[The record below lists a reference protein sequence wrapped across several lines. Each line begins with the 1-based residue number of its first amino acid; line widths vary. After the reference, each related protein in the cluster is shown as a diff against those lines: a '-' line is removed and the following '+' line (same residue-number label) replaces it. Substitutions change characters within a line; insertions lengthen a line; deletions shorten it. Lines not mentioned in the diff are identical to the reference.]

1 VEGSKHPNVSGA
13 EPRFDGE
20 LPGAV
25 VSYDPLQLAL

>member
-1 VEGSKHPNVSGA
+1 MSQGLNQA
-13 EPRFDGE
+13 RFDGE